1 MKKRILS
8 VVLAAAMALGLTA
21 CGSGGSSAASKSEAA
36 SGSSAAASA
45 EVESVSMPEE
55 SGDYRSDIHIG
66 YNHQMAGDWI
76 AEFVDKEV
84 ASFVKGVMGFQYSD
98 PAFNFDSDQE
108 LADCQNLISAGVD
121 GHIYYA
127 AFDTLT
133 PTVSDLFQDAQI
145 PLVIPENKPGDESMQ
160 ILMDN
165 PYFAGAIF
173 ADYYGRG
180 YMLGKAAAEKGC
192 KNAIILAGTI
202 GVWGQDQSY
211 AGFKDGFEENGG
223 TVLEAA
229 RVNDNSEATQAA
241 NDLFAAHGNEAD
253 CVYAS
258 DPGMLEA
265 CFNANNTYNLDLMA
279 FGSDLGADHV
289 QKVRDGKLIADGGH
303 VPLFAVVAALLVNYI
318 DGHPI
323 KDADGKA
330 PVFDNWEFFYIDDT
344 NVDDY
349 EEYYLN
355 KNQHISAEDYQS
367 LLYRYNPD
375 VTYEDYEKF
384 IENYSL
390 DYVVANAK

>member
-1 MKKRILS
+1 MMKKRLMTAFVS
-8 VVLAAAMALGLTA
+8 TVMAAGMIA
-21 CGSGGSSAASKSEAA
+21 
-36 SGSSAAASA
+36 SAAAPAMA
-45 EVESVSMPEE
+45 ETEFR
-55 SGDYRSDIHIG
+55 DDIHIG

-76 AEFVDKEV
+76 AEFVDKEIS
-84 ASFVKGVMGFQYSD
+84 SFVKGVMNFEYSD

-108 LADCQNLISAGVD
+108 LADCQNLIAAGVD

-133 PTVSDLFQDAQI
+133 PTISDLFQDAKI
-145 PLVIPENKPGDESMQ
+145 PLVIPENKPGEESME
-160 ILMDN
+160 ILMEN

-180 YMLGKAAAEKGC
+180 YTLGQTATEMGY

-202 GVWGQDQSY
+202 GVWGQDESFQ
-211 AGFKDGFEENGG
+211 GFKDGFEAGGG
-223 TVLEAA
+223 TVLEGA
-229 RVNDNSEATQAA
+229 RINDNSEATQAA
-241 NDLFAAHGNEAD
+241 NDLFAAHGAEAD

-265 CFNANNTYNLDLMA
+265 CFNANNAYGYDLMA
-279 FGSDLGADHV
+279 FGSDLGSDHI

-303 VPLFAVVAALLVNYI
+303 IPLFSVVTAMLINYI

-323 KDADGKA
+323 VDADGKPA
-330 PVFDNWEFFYIDDT
+330 VFDDWKFFFINQD

-349 EEYYLN
+349 EEFYLN
-355 KNQHISAEDYQS
+355 KNQHIADEDYQK

-375 VTYEDYEKF
+375 VTYDDFAAF
-384 IENYSL
+384 IENFSL